1 MSRNEKPAKP
11 QPLLRLSGLLV
22 LGLLIGLLG
31 MHGLGFAPAAAQEST
46 HGRSAEIGRAAA
58 VLAESDE
65 CGHDCHGQHEPADHA
80 DPTCASG
87 AVAGPLVFPA
97 LVPTVIGHPLPAE
110 GQITALSSGPDGGR
124 APPSLS
130 ELQLLRI

>member
-1 MSRNEKPAKP
+1 
-11 QPLLRLSGLLV
+11 
-22 LGLLIGLLG
+22 

-46 HGRSAEIGRAAA
+46 HGRNAEIGRAAA
-58 VLAESDE
+58 VMAEPDE
-65 CGHDCHGQHEPADHA
+65 CGHDCSGQHQPADHA

-87 AVAGPLVFPA
+87 AVAAALVFPP
-97 LVPTVIGHPLPAE
+97 LVPTDIGLPLSAE
-110 GQITALSSGPDGGR
+110 GPITARAGGPDGGR